1 MFTRLQ
7 TKLFVAFLLLLLMSS
22 VTTFIAVSQ
31 LDTENL
37 RLWLFGM
44 LGVSWLLGIGFA
56 FSISNTLNQRIKT
69 VTEQTSAISQGNL
82 KSLDQEINDDEFAVI
97 TQKNLKVS
105 QILFALLQDLEII
118 AQASLDGKLQQR
130 LEMEKYQGD
139 WKLIASTVNTLLD
152 AAIRPIDAQAVVLQR
167 MAEGI
172 LNTHITDNFKGEH
185 NRIKDAV
192 NRIADIAANVMH
204 EFDSLLTDFEAGD
217 FSRRAS
223 TDGYDG
229 DWNTILAGVNR
240 ILGIVHQSTQEVQTQ
255 NWIKTGL
262 AELSARIR
270 GDMSLNDLAYQV
282 ASYIAVYT
290 NAQIG
295 ALYLWNESDERLHLT
310 GSYAY
315 EFRKNLSQSFAL
327 GESLVGQAALEKQ
340 LIIVSDLPEDYV
352 RISSGIGGTKAR
364 STIVVPILHE
374 GNIKGVLELGSLTE
388 FSKETLD
395 LLRLYS
401 DTIGMAIVVAE
412 SAVITKFLLKQAQEQ
427 AEKLKSQQEELQQ
440 YNEEL
445 EEQTQALQENE
456 LTLKIQQ
463 EELQQSNEELEEQ
476 TQALKNSESQLI
488 KQREEL
494 EQSNQ
499 ALEEQTQALQASE
512 AQLKLQ
518 QDELQ
523 QTNEELIERT
533 EALEQ
538 QRDKVEQKNNL
549 LKAAQ
554 DDLTRR
560 AEELAITSKYKSEF
574 LANMS
579 HELRTPLNSMLLLS
593 RSLSDNREGNLNE
606 KQVQSARVVYQS
618 GNDLLSIINDILDLS
633 KIESGHEL
641 AIMETVPL
649 DEVISQTEGLYRPV
663 AADKGL
669 EFVVDVAEN
678 TPKDLYTDRQRLGQ
692 ILRNLLS
699 NAFKFTERGSVS
711 LSVWIPDSFT
721 DKYANMLAITVADT
735 GVGIPEDKQ
744 LAIWEAFQQADG
756 SISRQYGGTGLGLTI
771 SRELTRL
778 LGGEIQV
785 ESELNVGS
793 KFTLYLPLNGINIS
807 INDISTNEISV
818 EKLPVPV
825 ISEAFQQVKKKAV
838 QNRPVVRISDDRE
851 TLASDD
857 CVILIVEDDSIF
869 AEVLAGLCHK
879 NGYQYLAAASAEEA
893 LNLLASYN
901 IIGIFLDMLLPE
913 KDGLFLLTHIK
924 ENLDKAHIP
933 IYVMSA
939 DSSYKDVIS
948 RGALGFLTKPVTADE
963 LEKAFESINDIIV
976 DKTKKILVI
985 EDDPKLATS
994 ITVLLGEDKTSIV
1007 TAENGK
1013 LALAT
1018 IEANYFDLIVLDFGL
1033 PDMTGLELLKR
1044 ANENRVVKMP
1054 PVIIYTGRDLT
1065 RQEYEEIQK
1074 YTNSVIVKSV
1084 QSDERLLAESR
1095 LFLHRAVAS
1104 LPEKSKKML
1113 LSLHDKDAMF
1123 QGKKVLLVDD
1133 DIRNIFSL
1141 SAVLE
1146 ERGMFVMTA
1155 SNGQEALE
1163 QLQSVRVNNVDLII
1177 TDIMMPGMDGLEL
1190 IKRIRAEDCYFSL
1203 PIIALTAKAMK
1214 EDRHRCLEAGASD
1227 YLTKPVDVDRLLS
1240 MLHVWLYR

>member
-7 TKLFVAFLLLLLMSS
+7 TKLFAAFFLLLLMSS

-44 LGVSWLLGIGFA
+44 LGVSWLFGIGFA
-56 FSISNTLNQRIKT
+56 FSISNTLKQRINA
-69 VTEQTSAISQGNL
+69 VTEQTNSVLQGNL
-82 KSLDQEINDDEFAVI
+82 KSLDQEINGDDDDEFTVI
-97 TQKNLKVS
+97 TQKNFKIS
-105 QILFALLQDLEII
+105 QILLALLQDLEII
-118 AQASLDGKLQQR
+118 AQASRDGKLQQR
-130 LEMEKYQGD
+130 LEMDKYQGD
-139 WKLIASTVNTLLD
+139 WKQIALTVNTLLD
-152 AAIRPIDAQAVVLQR
+152 AATRPIDAQAAVLQK
-167 MAEGI
+167 MAEGV

-204 EFDSLLTDFEAGD
+204 EFDSLLSDFEAGD
-217 FSRRAS
+217 FARRAS
-223 TDGYDG
+223 TEGYDG
-229 DWNTILAGVNR
+229 DWNTILVGVNR

-262 AELSARIR
+262 AELSGRIR

-315 EFRKNLSQSFAL
+315 EFRKSLSQSFAL

-340 LIIVSDLPEDYV
+340 IIVVSDLPDDYV
-352 RISSGIGGTKAR
+352 RITSGIGGVTAR

-401 DTIGMAIVVAE
+401 DTIGMAVVVAE
-412 SAVITKFLLKQAQEQ
+412 SAVTTKFLLKQAQEQ

-445 EEQTQALQENE
+445 EEQTQALQ
-456 LTLKIQQ
+456 
-463 EELQQSNEELEEQ
+463 
-476 TQALKNSESQLI
+476 ASEAQLI
-488 KQREEL
+488 KQQEEL

-518 QDELQ
+518 QEELQ

-641 AIMETVPL
+641 AVMETVPL

-711 LSVWIPDSFT
+711 LSLWIPDSFT
-721 DKYANMLAITVADT
+721 DKYANMLAISVADT

-793 KFTLYLPLNGINIS
+793 RFTLYLPLNGINIS
-807 INDISTNEISV
+807 TNEISA
-818 EKLPVPV
+818 EKLPIPV
-825 ISEAFQQVKKKAV
+825 ISEAFEQIKTKAV
-838 QNRPVVRISDDRE
+838 KNRPVVRISDDRE
-851 TLASDD
+851 TLVSDD

-939 DSSYKDVIS
+939 DSSYSDVIS
-948 RGALGFLTKPVTADE
+948 HGALGFLTKPVTEEE

-976 DKTKKILVI
+976 DKVKKILVI
-985 EDDPKLATS
+985 EDDSKLATS
-994 ITVLLGEDKTSIV
+994 ITVLLGEDKISIV

-1044 ANENRVVKMP
+1044 ANENRSVKMP

-1146 ERGMFVMTA
+1146 ERGMFVITA

-1190 IKRIRAEDCYFSL
+1190 IKLIRAEDCYFSL

>member
-7 TKLFVAFLLLLLMSS
+7 TKLFAAFFLLLLMSS

-56 FSISNTLNQRIKT
+56 FSISNTLKQRINA
-69 VTEQTSAISQGNL
+69 VTEQTNSVLQGNL
-82 KSLDQEINDDEFAVI
+82 KSLDQEINGDDDDEFAVI
-97 TQKNLKVS
+97 TQKNFKIS

-118 AQASLDGKLQQR
+118 AQASRDGKLQQR
-130 LEMEKYQGD
+130 LEMDKYQGD
-139 WKLIASTVNTLLD
+139 WKQIALTVNTLLD
-152 AAIRPIDAQAVVLQR
+152 AATRPIDAQAAVLQK
-167 MAEGI
+167 MAEGV

-204 EFDSLLTDFEAGD
+204 EFDSLLSDFEAGD
-217 FSRRAS
+217 FARRAS
-223 TDGYDG
+223 TEGYDG
-229 DWNTILAGVNR
+229 DWNTILVGVNR

-262 AELSARIR
+262 AELSGRIR

-315 EFRKNLSQSFAL
+315 EFRKSLSQSFAL

-340 LIIVSDLPEDYV
+340 IIVVSDLPDDYV
-352 RISSGIGGTKAR
+352 RITSGIGGVTAR

-401 DTIGMAIVVAE
+401 DTIGMAVVVAE
-412 SAVITKFLLKQAQEQ
+412 SAVTTKFLLKQAQEQ

-456 LTLKIQQ
+456 LALKIQQ

-476 TQALKNSESQLI
+476 TQALQASEAQLI
-488 KQREEL
+488 KQQEEL

-518 QDELQ
+518 QEELQ

-641 AIMETVPL
+641 AVMETVPL

-711 LSVWIPDSFT
+711 LSLWIPDSFT
-721 DKYANMLAITVADT
+721 DKYANMLAISVADT

-793 KFTLYLPLNGINIS
+793 RFTLYLPLNGINIS
-807 INDISTNEISV
+807 TNEISA
-818 EKLPVPV
+818 EKLPIPV
-825 ISEAFQQVKKKAV
+825 ISEAFEQIKTKAV
-838 QNRPVVRISDDRE
+838 KNRPVVRISDDRE
-851 TLASDD
+851 TLVSDD

-869 AEVLAGLCHK
+869 AEVLASLCHK

-939 DSSYKDVIS
+939 DSSYSDVIS
-948 RGALGFLTKPVTADE
+948 HGALGFLTKPVTEEE

-976 DKTKKILVI
+976 DKVKKILVI

-1044 ANENRVVKMP
+1044 ANENRSVKMP

-1163 QLQSVRVNNVDLII
+1163 QLKSVRVNNVDLII

-1190 IKRIRAEDCYFSL
+1190 IKLIRAEDCYYSL